1 MLSSGMCSL
10 NSNNMVQDR
19 IYRYFERDPHLHIL
33 FIFDPMGLQLSDY
46 ADMEWKDGYRF
57 FAFDGAWFN
66 LKYRLCHKWKD
77 EKVILYFNQ
86 PEPSDEQSRLQ
97 FPLLGEMCAGKVFR
111 SEGGEAYIQQ
121 HRISEDY
128 SRFVAVNI
136 DDLQAS
142 KVEKMLQPFF
152 EDGSFSPDAA
162 VRAILCNYLGISVLK
177 EWNEI
182 IANLIILDGGD
193 DEDKIARTVRRIRG
207 NKNVLDWLNDIFE
220 RLSGQVAT
228 YTARPYFRDIVLS
241 IKYNQIVRNISPV
254 PADPYRAYHTDNS
267 AKLER
272 MERLMTFVRNSDKLR
287 EPFTEAFIR
296 LGADVREDRIIDCY
310 GVNAGYWYLPESMCW
325 HIIDSNVK
333 DSLRTA
339 PAEVIS
345 RMDRI
350 LVSNPGNESIGSIV
364 AFVTYAAQY
373 YSLADKLEKQ
383 LVLNTPADYIRSY
396 TENGYNLD
404 SCYRLA
410 LESYFGIDSDR
421 ISDAVHK
428 AKLLLD
434 KDYAEFTNNLNLQW
448 IQCLDT
454 CGASLRS
461 LPGVSR
467 QEDFYEDNI
476 APSASKQAVIVVDA
490 LRYEVAKELVD
501 TIYKK
506 QHEPELGFAIA
517 MLPTET
523 MYCKPSLLPHHS
535 LTLSGA
541 RMLVDGAVLDTTE
554 KRDAHVQRY
563 KQKSRCV
570 SFKDV
575 TRNSRD
581 ANRELFKNDLVYI
594 FHNDIDEAGHDDNAK
609 KAVCACRSSIT
620 ELAKTVHSI
629 MSTYNV
635 ADVFITADHGF
646 LLNDME
652 FEDKDKQQM
661 AEGGIDRK
669 SRYYLTESDAG
680 IPFFS
685 KYPLR
690 DVSGIDSDCY
700 VAIPSG
706 TNRVAAPGGYKFA
719 HGGASLQE
727 LIIPVIRC
735 RHRRD
740 NVKSLAKVGARIL
753 DCSGNI
759 VSSVLLFTILQTDAV
774 ANDRKQRSVA
784 YAIFEGDR
792 MVSGEGSLLLSS
804 TDVNPENRKTAARLT
819 LCQATSSNLL
829 ELRVWDPADPL
840 NPLDSKKVSNNTLID
855 RDEF

>member
-1 MLSSGMCSL
+1 ML
-10 NSNNMVQDR
+10 QDR
-19 IYRYFERDPHLHIL
+19 IYKYFERDPHLHIL
-33 FIFDPMGLQLSDY
+33 FIFDPMGIQLSEY
-46 ADMEWKDGYRF
+46 EDMQWRESYRF

-66 LKYRLCHKWKD
+66 LKYRLCHEWKD
-77 EKVILYFNQ
+77 DCVILYFNQ
-86 PEPSDEQSRLQ
+86 AEPADEESRLH
-97 FPLLGEMCAGKVFR
+97 FPLLGEMCSNKIFR
-111 SEGGEAYIQQ
+111 GEGGDAYMQQ
-121 HRISEDY
+121 HRISGEFAG
-128 SRFVAVNI
+128 FVAVNI
-136 DDLQAS
+136 DELQTS
-142 KVEKMLQPFF
+142 RVEKMLQPLF
-152 EDGSFSPDAA
+152 EDGSFSTDAA
-162 VRAILCNYLGISVLK
+162 VRAILCNYLGSSVLK

-182 IANLIILDGGD
+182 IANLIILDDSGD
-193 DEDKIARTVRRIRG
+193 EERIVKLVSRIRH
-207 NKNVLDWLNDIFE
+207 NRSVLDSLNDILE
-220 RLSGQVAT
+220 RLSGQTAT
-228 YTARPYFRDIVLS
+228 FKSRPYFKDVVLS
-241 IKYNQIVRNISPV
+241 VKYNQIVRNISPV
-254 PADPYRAYHTDNS
+254 QSDPYKAYRTDNS

-272 MERLMTFVRNSDKLR
+272 MERLMTFVRSNDKLR
-287 EPFTEAFIR
+287 EPFTRVFTR
-296 LGADVREDRIIDCY
+296 LGSDIREERIIECY
-310 GVNAGYWYLPESMCW
+310 GVNADYWYLPESMCW
-325 HIIDSNVK
+325 HIIDANVK
-333 DSLRTA
+333 DSLRTV
-339 PAEVIS
+339 PSEVIN

-350 LVSNPGNESIGSIV
+350 LVSNPGNESIVSIV
-364 AFVTYAAQY
+364 AFITYAAQY
-373 YSLADKLEKQ
+373 YSLSDKLQKQ

-396 TENGYNLD
+396 TESGYNLD
-404 SCYRLA
+404 SYYRLA
-410 LESYFGIDSDR
+410 LESYFEIDSDR

-434 KDYAEFTNNLNLQW
+434 KDYAEFTSNLNLQW
-448 IQCLDT
+448 IKCLDS
-454 CGASLRS
+454 CGTSLRG

-467 QEDFYEDNI
+467 QENFYEDNI
-476 APSASKQAVIVVDA
+476 APSANKQAVIVVDA

-501 TIYKK
+501 IIYKK

-535 LTLSGA
+535 LTLSGT

-554 KRDAHVQRY
+554 KRETHVRRY
-563 KQKSRCV
+563 KLKSRCV

-575 TRNSRD
+575 TQNSRD
-581 ANRELFKNDLVYI
+581 ANRELFKNELVYI
-594 FHNDIDEAGHDDNAK
+594 FHNDIDDAGHDDNAR
-609 KAVCACRSSIT
+609 KAVSACRSSI
-620 ELAKTVHSI
+620 EEIARTVHSI
-629 MSTYNV
+629 ISSYNV
-635 ADVFITADHGF
+635 TEVLITSDHGF
-646 LLNDME
+646 LLNDIE

-661 AEGGIDRK
+661 PEEGIDRK
-669 SRYYLTESDAG
+669 SRYYLTESGAG

-690 DVSGIDSDCY
+690 DVSGIDSGCY

-727 LIIPVIRC
+727 LVIPVIRC
-735 RHRRD
+735 HQRRD

-774 ANDRKQRSVA
+774 SNDRKQRSVS

-804 TDVNPENRKTAARLT
+804 TDVNPESRKTAARLT
-819 LCQATSSNLL
+819 LSQATSSNLL

>member
-1 MLSSGMCSL
+1 
-10 NSNNMVQDR
+10 MVQDR
-19 IYRYFERDPHLHIL
+19 IYKYFERDPHLHIL
-33 FIFDPMGLQLSDY
+33 FIFDPMGIQKSEY
-46 ADMEWKDGYRF
+46 EDMTWAEGCRF
-57 FAFDGAWFN
+57 FSFDGAWFN
-66 LKYRLCHKWKD
+66 LKYKLCHDWKND
-77 EKVILYFNQ
+77 KVILYFNQ
-86 PEPSDEQSRLQ
+86 YEPSDEESRLH
-97 FPLLGEMCAGKVFR
+97 FPLMGEMCANKVFR
-111 SEGGEAYIQQ
+111 SESNEAYIQQ
-121 HRISEDY
+121 HRISNEYAD
-128 SRFVAVNI
+128 FVAANI

-142 KVEKMLQPFF
+142 KVEKMLQPLF

-162 VRAILCNYLGISVLK
+162 IRAILCNYLGSSVLK

-182 IANLIILDGGD
+182 IANLIIFDD
-193 DEDKIARTVRRIRG
+193 SDEDDRIVKVVNRIRH
-207 NKNVLDWLNDIFE
+207 NKNVFDYLNDILE
-220 RLSGQVAT
+220 RLSGKVAT
-228 YTARPYFRDIVLS
+228 YTSRPYFKDIVLS
-241 IKYNQIVRNISPV
+241 IKYSQIVRNISRV
-254 PADPYRAYHTDNS
+254 TADPYKDYRTENS

-272 MERLMTFVRNSDKLR
+272 MERLMTFVRNNDKLK
-287 EPFTEAFIR
+287 EPFTKAFTR
-296 LGADVREDRIIDCY
+296 LGSDIREDRIIECY
-310 GVNAGYWYLPESMCW
+310 GVNADYWYLPESMCW
-325 HIIDSNVK
+325 HIIDANVK
-333 DSLRTA
+333 DSLRTV
-339 PAEVIS
+339 PSEVIN

-350 LVSNPGNESIGSIV
+350 LVSNPGNESIESIV
-364 AFVTYAAQY
+364 AFITHAAQY
-373 YSLADKLEKQ
+373 YSLSDKLQKQ
-383 LVLNTPADYIRSY
+383 LILNTPADYIRSY

-404 SCYRLA
+404 YCYRLA
-410 LESYFGIDSDR
+410 LESYFEIDSDR

-448 IQCLDT
+448 IRCLDT
-454 CGASLRS
+454 CGSSLRS
-461 LPGVSR
+461 LSGISR
-467 QEDFYEDNI
+467 QENFYEDNI
-476 APSASKQAVIVVDA
+476 APSANKQAVIVVDA

-501 TIYKK
+501 VIYKK

-535 LTLSGA
+535 LTLSA
-541 RMLVDGAVLDTTE
+541 SKMLVDGTVLDTTE
-554 KRDAHVQRY
+554 KREAHVQKY
-563 KQKSRCV
+563 KLKSRCV
-570 SFKDV
+570 TFKDV
-575 TRNSRD
+575 TQNSRD

-594 FHNDIDEAGHDDNAK
+594 FHNDIDEAGHDDNAR
-609 KAVCACRSSIT
+609 KAVSACRSSI
-620 ELAKTVHSI
+620 EDIARTVHSI
-629 MSTYNV
+629 MSSYNV
-635 ADVFITADHGF
+635 TDVLITSDHGF

-661 AEGGIDRK
+661 TEDCIDKK
-669 SRYYLTESDAG
+669 SRYYLTESAES
-680 IPFFS
+680 IPYFS

-690 DVSGIDSDCY
+690 DVSGIDSGYY

-727 LIIPVIRC
+727 LIIPVIHC
-735 RHRRD
+735 HQRRD

-774 ANDRKQRSVA
+774 SNDRKQRSVS
-784 YAIFEGDR
+784 YAIFEGER
-792 MVSGEGSLLLSS
+792 MVSKEGTLLLSS

-819 LCQATSSNLL
+819 LSQATSSNLL